1 MLILSCYLI
10 YNSHN
15 KQAKGEGRMDGSGRW
30 GGRMGEGVGEM
41 EVGGEGKGGGME
53 KELRKNLSAP
63 LTVF

>member
-41 EVGGEGKGGGME
+41 EVGGEGKG
-53 KELRKNLSAP
+53 
-63 LTVF
+63 